1 MIENTELAS
10 AMETRGKGKA
20 IDDYCKRVLSNKDV
34 VSFILEKLVLD
45 NKGYC
50 GIKES
55 NIVDESIPGA
65 RIEYDKLYEVKLP
78 KTKIF
83 VNIEAQ
89 SKENPGYP
97 LMNRAVYY
105 VSRLIAKQKNK
116 SEGFM
121 KSRYGEMKEVYS
133 IWIVMDMDVKKE
145 KMIEVHTFP
154 EKEDKTL
161 MNIIMVYP
169 LKEDS
174 ENEVIRFLHILFVS
188 DMEAAK
194 KKQILEEK
202 YKIKMTRELEEAMDD
217 MCNVIEYYE
226 RKSRVEA
233 LAEGKEVGIV
243 EGEINTTL
251 KAIEKIE
258 KNMNLSR
265 EEAMEIL
272 EQTRKQYWDAR
283 HHCWAYII
291 GRNPAAERMSD
302 DGEPAGTAGKPI
314 LEVIRG
320 RELTNVLVIVTRYFG
335 GTLLGTGG
343 LVRAYTAATLEGL
356 KNSESIARIHGV
368 KLGIE
373 TNYTDLG
380 KIQYLIANRN
390 LDQLEPV
397 YTDKVEMTVFV
408 PTDEMGSLRA
418 ELMEGTNG
426 QVVLDEETT
435 CWFART
441 EDGIKIF
448 DEE

>member
-1 MIENTELAS
+1 MKDKRGERMIENTELGS
-10 AMETRGKGKA
+10 AVEIRGKGKA
-20 IDDYCKRVLSNKDV
+20 FDDYCKRVLSNKDV
-34 VSFILEKLVLD
+34 VSYILEKLILD

-105 VSRLIAKQKNK
+105 VSRLIDRQKNK

-145 KMIEVHTFP
+145 EMIEVHTFP

-188 DMEAAK
+188 DMEPAK

-226 RKSRVEA
+226 RKTRVEV
-233 LAEGKEVGIV
+233 LAEGKEAGIV
-243 EGEINTTL
+243 EGEVNTML

-272 EQTRKQYWDAR
+272 E
-283 HHCWAYII
+283 I
-291 GRNPAAERMSD
+291 
-302 DGEPAGTAGKPI
+302 
-314 LEVIRG
+314 
-320 RELTNVLVIVTRYFG
+320 
-335 GTLLGTGG
+335 
-343 LVRAYTAATLEGL
+343 
-356 KNSESIARIHGV
+356 
-368 KLGIE
+368 
-373 TNYTDLG
+373 
-380 KIQYLIANRN
+380 
-390 LDQLEPV
+390 
-397 YTDKVEMTVFV
+397 
-408 PTDEMGSLRA
+408 
-418 ELMEGTNG
+418 
-426 QVVLDEETT
+426 DEELKT
-435 CWFART
+435 
-441 EDGIKIF
+441 KIL
-448 DEE
+448 DRLNRRKS

>member
-1 MIENTELAS
+1 MKDKRGERMIENTELAS

-34 VSFILEKLVLD
+34 VSYILEKLILD

-78 KTKIF
+78 NTKIF

-145 KMIEVHTFP
+145 EMIEVHTFP

-188 DMEAAK
+188 DMEAAE

-202 YKIKMTRELEEAMDD
+202 YQIKMTRELEEAMDD

-226 RKSRVEA
+226 RKSR
-233 LAEGKEVGIV
+233 L
-243 EGEINTTL
+243 EGEVNTTL

-258 KNMNLSR
+258 KNMYLSR
-265 EEAMEIL
+265 EEAMDVLEI
-272 EQTRKQYWDAR
+272 
-283 HHCWAYII
+283 
-291 GRNPAAERMSD
+291 S
-302 DGEPAGTAGKPI
+302 GELKSKI
-314 LEVIRG
+314 LDRLKEV
-320 RELTNVLVIVTRYFG
+320 
-335 GTLLGTGG
+335 
-343 LVRAYTAATLEGL
+343 
-356 KNSESIARIHGV
+356 KS
-368 KLGIE
+368 
-373 TNYTDLG
+373 
-380 KIQYLIANRN
+380 
-390 LDQLEPV
+390 
-397 YTDKVEMTVFV
+397 
-408 PTDEMGSLRA
+408 
-418 ELMEGTNG
+418 
-426 QVVLDEETT
+426 
-435 CWFART
+435 
-441 EDGIKIF
+441 
-448 DEE
+448 

>member
-1 MIENTELAS
+1 MKDKRGERMIENTELAS

-145 KMIEVHTFP
+145 EMIEVHTFP

-188 DMEAAK
+188 DMEPAK

-202 YKIKMTRELEEAMDD
+202 YQIKMTRELEEAMDD

-226 RKSRVEA
+226 RKSR
-233 LAEGKEVGIV
+233 L
-243 EGEINTTL
+243 EGEVNTTL

-258 KNMNLSR
+258 KNMYLSR
-265 EEAMEIL
+265 EEAMDVLEI
-272 EQTRKQYWDAR
+272 
-283 HHCWAYII
+283 
-291 GRNPAAERMSD
+291 S
-302 DGEPAGTAGKPI
+302 GELKSKI
-314 LEVIRG
+314 LDRLKEV
-320 RELTNVLVIVTRYFG
+320 
-335 GTLLGTGG
+335 
-343 LVRAYTAATLEGL
+343 
-356 KNSESIARIHGV
+356 KS
-368 KLGIE
+368 
-373 TNYTDLG
+373 
-380 KIQYLIANRN
+380 
-390 LDQLEPV
+390 
-397 YTDKVEMTVFV
+397 
-408 PTDEMGSLRA
+408 
-418 ELMEGTNG
+418 
-426 QVVLDEETT
+426 
-435 CWFART
+435 
-441 EDGIKIF
+441 
-448 DEE
+448 

>member
-1 MIENTELAS
+1 MKDKRGERMIENTESGS
-10 AMETRGKGKA
+10 AVEIRGKGKA
-20 IDDYCKRVLSNKDV
+20 FDDYCKRVLSNKDV
-34 VSFILEKLVLD
+34 VSYILEKLVLD

-78 KTKIF
+78 NTKIF

-145 KMIEVHTFP
+145 EMIEVHTFP

-188 DMEAAK
+188 DMEPAK

-202 YKIKMTRELEEAMDD
+202 YQIKMTRELEEAMDG
-217 MCNVIEYYE
+217 MCSVIEYYE
-226 RKSRVEA
+226 RKARLNA
-233 LAEGKEVGIV
+233 
-243 EGEINTTL
+243 TL
-251 KAIEKIE
+251 KDIEKIE
-258 KNMNLSR
+258 KKMK
-265 EEAMEIL
+265 
-272 EQTRKQYWDAR
+272 T
-283 HHCWAYII
+283 
-291 GRNPAAERMSD
+291 
-302 DGEPAGTAGKPI
+302 
-314 LEVIRG
+314 
-320 RELTNVLVIVTRYFG
+320 
-335 GTLLGTGG
+335 
-343 LVRAYTAATLEGL
+343 
-356 KNSESIARIHGV
+356 
-368 KLGIE
+368 
-373 TNYTDLG
+373 
-380 KIQYLIANRN
+380 
-390 LDQLEPV
+390 
-397 YTDKVEMTVFV
+397 
-408 PTDEMGSLRA
+408 
-418 ELMEGTNG
+418 
-426 QVVLDEETT
+426 
-435 CWFART
+435 
-441 EDGIKIF
+441 
-448 DEE
+448 

>member
-1 MIENTELAS
+1 MKDKRGERMIENTELAS

-34 VSFILEKLVLD
+34 VSYILEKLVLD

-97 LMNRAVYY
+97 LINRAVYY
-105 VSRLIAKQKNK
+105 VSRLIDRQKNK

-133 IWIVMDMDVKKE
+133 IWIIMDMDVKKE
-145 KMIEVHTFP
+145 EMIEVHTFP

-188 DMEAAK
+188 DMEPAK

-202 YKIKMTRELEEAMDD
+202 YQIKMTRELEEAMDD

-226 RKSRVEA
+226 RKSR
-233 LAEGKEVGIV
+233 L
-243 EGEINTTL
+243 EGEVNTTL

-258 KNMNLSR
+258 KNMYLSR
-265 EEAMEIL
+265 EEAMDVLEI
-272 EQTRKQYWDAR
+272 
-283 HHCWAYII
+283 
-291 GRNPAAERMSD
+291 S
-302 DGEPAGTAGKPI
+302 GELKSKI
-314 LEVIRG
+314 LDRLKEV
-320 RELTNVLVIVTRYFG
+320 
-335 GTLLGTGG
+335 
-343 LVRAYTAATLEGL
+343 
-356 KNSESIARIHGV
+356 KS
-368 KLGIE
+368 
-373 TNYTDLG
+373 
-380 KIQYLIANRN
+380 
-390 LDQLEPV
+390 
-397 YTDKVEMTVFV
+397 
-408 PTDEMGSLRA
+408 
-418 ELMEGTNG
+418 
-426 QVVLDEETT
+426 
-435 CWFART
+435 
-441 EDGIKIF
+441 
-448 DEE
+448 

>member
-1 MIENTELAS
+1 MKDKRGERMIENTELAS
-10 AMETRGKGKA
+10 AVEIRGKGKA

-34 VSFILEKLVLD
+34 VSFILKKLVLD

-105 VSRLIAKQKNK
+105 VSRLIDRQKNK

-145 KMIEVHTFP
+145 EMIEVHTFP

-226 RKSRVEA
+226 RKTRVEA
-233 LAEGKEVGIV
+233 LAEGIIKGEV
-243 EGEINTTL
+243 NTML
-251 KAIEKIE
+251 KVIEKIE
-258 KNMNLSR
+258 KKMNMSL
-265 EEAMEIL
+265 EEAMDFLEID
-272 EQTRKQYWDAR
+272 E
-283 HHCWAYII
+283 
-291 GRNPAAERMSD
+291 E
-302 DGEPAGTAGKPI
+302 
-314 LEVIRG
+314 
-320 RELTNVLVIVTRYFG
+320 
-335 GTLLGTGG
+335 
-343 LVRAYTAATLEGL
+343 L
-356 KNSESIARIHGV
+356 KN
-368 KLGIE
+368 
-373 TNYTDLG
+373 
-380 KIQYLIANRN
+380 KILDRVNRR
-390 LDQLEPV
+390 
-397 YTDKVEMTVFV
+397 K
-408 PTDEMGSLRA
+408 S
-418 ELMEGTNG
+418 
-426 QVVLDEETT
+426 
-435 CWFART
+435 
-441 EDGIKIF
+441 
-448 DEE
+448 

>member
-1 MIENTELAS
+1 MKDKRGERMIENTELGS
-10 AMETRGKGKA
+10 AVEIRGKGKA
-20 IDDYCKRVLSNKDV
+20 FDDYCKRVLSNKDV
-34 VSFILEKLVLD
+34 VSYILEKLILD

-105 VSRLIAKQKNK
+105 VSRLVAKQKNK

-145 KMIEVHTFP
+145 EMIEVHTFP

-265 EEAMEIL
+265 EEAMDVLEISKEL
-272 EQTRKQYWDAR
+272 K
-283 HHCWAYII
+283 
-291 GRNPAAERMSD
+291 S
-302 DGEPAGTAGKPI
+302 KI
-314 LEVIRG
+314 LDRLKEV
-320 RELTNVLVIVTRYFG
+320 
-335 GTLLGTGG
+335 
-343 LVRAYTAATLEGL
+343 
-356 KNSESIARIHGV
+356 KS
-368 KLGIE
+368 
-373 TNYTDLG
+373 
-380 KIQYLIANRN
+380 
-390 LDQLEPV
+390 
-397 YTDKVEMTVFV
+397 
-408 PTDEMGSLRA
+408 
-418 ELMEGTNG
+418 
-426 QVVLDEETT
+426 
-435 CWFART
+435 
-441 EDGIKIF
+441 
-448 DEE
+448 